1 MLITALCIFDS
12 LFNNIEIYNINNNKR
27 VLHFNIKYLANL
39 AVMVAVVGT
48 SSVKISHITG
58 SQFSAQVPIG
68 RLVA

>member
-1 MLITALCIFDS
+1 MLITAQCKFDS
-12 LFNNIEIYNINNNKR
+12 LFNNIEILNINNNKR
-27 VLHFNIKYLANL
+27 VLHLNIKYL

>member
-1 MLITALCIFDS
+1 MLITVLYKFDS
-12 LFNNIEIYNINNNKR
+12 LFNNIEILNINNNKR
-27 VLHFNIKYLANL
+27 VLHLNIKYL